1 MYQSHLFLY
10 WYTLYVSG
18 RNDAPAERPRLNL
31 KPRTVD
37 TPPAASTES
46 PQSNK
51 PNPFG
56 AAKPVDTEEAL
67 KRIEDKLHKTT
78 ISKWTNSGQAP
89 S

>member
-1 MYQSHLFLY
+1 MAIIPFIHVRLHAL
-10 WYTLYVSG
+10 G

-37 TPPAASTES
+37 TPPAASTQGS
-46 PQSNK
+46 QSNK

-78 ISKWTNSGQAP
+78 ISK
-89 S
+89 